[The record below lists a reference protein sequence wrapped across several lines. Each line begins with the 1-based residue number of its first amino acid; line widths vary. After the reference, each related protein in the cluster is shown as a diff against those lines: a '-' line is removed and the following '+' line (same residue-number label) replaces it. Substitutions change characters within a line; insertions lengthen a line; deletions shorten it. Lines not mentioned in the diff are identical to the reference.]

1 MIYVVDPRQNRL
13 FDSFEGVIPPAGRK
27 IIENGW
33 QGLFRHAI
41 LEVMPVGNL
50 AKHFSDSRGA
60 PTKELFSM
68 AGLVFLADFF
78 DWNPQEAVEA
88 YIFHSDVQYA
98 LNTEPGVTL
107 CTRTLERYQ
116 QLFRDND
123 LAARVFDKVTTR
135 LIEALELD
143 VSRQRLDSTHV
154 FSHMAT
160 FGRTKLMAIAI
171 KRFRTQ
177 LQRHD
182 RGAYAAL
189 PDDFRQRYAAAQA
202 RLFADAKDTDT
213 RARYRQQAAED
224 LHFLITRFADRADHT
239 SRSTY
244 KALIT
249 IFDQQCELRGEKVVV
264 KAKTGGDCIQN
275 PSDLDATY
283 DGHKGPGYQV
293 QLAETCVPSNEVQRI
308 TAALPQ
314 TACAPDADAV
324 VPMLEQLVQA
334 ARLPNE
340 MLADTLYTGDENVEA
355 AAARGVDL
363 VGPVPGR
370 APESDPTALSVDD
383 FAWDERTGLIGA
395 CPAGHKP
402 TSCARDAATA
412 TTRFE
417 MPASACSECPF
428 RKQCPIKVT
437 NNGAFTLD
445 VADKERRLAGRRV
458 EEATEVFKERY
469 AARSGIEST
478 NSGLKNRL
486 GLGHLR
492 VRGRGSVF
500 RVLLHKVAGWNVLRA
515 AASAKL
521 RAWVK
526 TQVAQTLK
534 SGESGPIARP
544 CAPFFGCETA
554 FHSFLGF
561 PTGVPTVF
569 RPHSPREQNQATDH
583 ERSSVGDIKLEFSRG
598 FFKLATLPDGE
609 GV

>member
-1 MIYVVDPRQNRL
+1 MIYAVDPRQNRL
-13 FDSFEGVIPPAGRK
+13 FDPFEGVIPPAGYK
-27 IIENGW
+27 IIADGW
-33 QGLFRHAI
+33 QAIFRHVL
-41 LEVMPVGNL
+41 LELMPVGDL
-50 AKHFSDSRGA
+50 AKHFSDSLGA
-60 PTKELFSM
+60 PTKELYSM

-78 DWNPQEAVEA
+78 DWSPQEAVVA

-107 CTRTLERYQ
+107 CTRTIERYQ

-171 KRFRTQ
+171 KRFLTQ

-182 RGAYAAL
+182 RDAYAAL
-189 PDDFRQRYAAAQA
+189 PDDFRQRYTPAQA
-202 RLFADAKDTDT
+202 RLFAGAKDTDT

-249 IFDQQCELRGEKVVV
+249 IFDQQCELSGEKVVV
-264 KAKTGGDCIQN
+264 KAKTGGDCVQN
-275 PSDLDATY
+275 PSDPDATY

-293 QLAETCVPSNEVQRI
+293 QLAETCVPGNEVQLI

-314 TACAPDADAV
+314 TACEPDADGV
-324 VPMLEQLVQA
+324 VPMLDQLEQA
-334 ARLPNE
+334 ARLPDE

-370 APESDPTALSVDD
+370 APESDPEALSVDD
-383 FAWDERTGLIGA
+383 FAWDERTGLIDA
-395 CPAGHKP
+395 CPAGHAP

-417 MPASACSECPF
+417 MPASACSACPF
-428 RKQCPIKVT
+428 RKQCPIQST
-437 NNGAFTLD
+437 HNGKFTLD
-445 VADKERRLAGRRV
+445 ISDKERRLAGRRV
-458 EEATEVFKERY
+458 EEATEVFQERY
-469 AARSGIEST
+469 APRSGIEST

-486 GLGHLR
+486 GLGRLR

-500 RVLLHKVAGWNVLRA
+500 RVLLHKVAGWNLLRA
-515 AASAKL
+515 AASEKL
-521 RAWVK
+521 RARMRI
-526 TQVAQTLK
+526 QVAQTLN

-544 CAPFFGCETA
+544 LAPVFR
-554 FHSFLGF
+554 LWNGF
-561 PTGVPTVF
+561 PLVLGISHGCF
-569 RPHSPREQNQATDH
+569 PR
-583 ERSSVGDIKLEFSRG
+583 FSAS
-598 FFKLATLPDGE
+598 LAA
-609 GV
+609 

>member
-13 FDSFEGVIPPAGRK
+13 FDPFEGVIPPAGRK

-33 QGLFRHAI
+33 QGVFRHAI
-41 LEVMPVGNL
+41 LEVMPVGDL
-50 AKHFSDSRGA
+50 AKHFSDSLGA
-60 PTKELFSM
+60 PTKELYSM

-107 CTRTLERYQ
+107 CTRSLERYQ

-171 KRFRTQ
+171 KRFLTQ

-182 RGAYAAL
+182 RDAYAAL
-189 PDDFRQRYAAAQA
+189 PDDFRQRYTPAQA
-202 RLFADAKDTDT
+202 RLFANAKDADT
-213 RARYRQQAAED
+213 RARYRQQAADD
-224 LHFLITRFADRADHT
+224 LHFLITRFADRPDHT

-249 IFDQQCELRGEKVVV
+249 IFDQQCELSGEKVVV
-264 KAKTGGDCIQN
+264 KAKTGGDCVQN
-275 PSDLDATY
+275 PSDPDATY

-293 QLAETCVPSNEVQRI
+293 QLAETCVPCNEVQLI
-308 TAALPQ
+308 TGALPQ
-314 TACAPDADAV
+314 TACEPDADAV
-324 VPMLEQLVQA
+324 VPMLDQLEQA
-334 ARLPNE
+334 ARLPGE
-340 MLADTLYTGDENVEA
+340 MLADTLYTGDENVAA

-370 APESDPTALSVDD
+370 APESDPEALSVDD
-383 FAWDERTGLIGA
+383 FAWDERTDTINA

-402 TSCARDAATA
+402 TSCAHDAATA

-428 RKQCPIKVT
+428 RKQCPIKST
-437 NNGAFTLD
+437 NDGTFTLD
-445 VADKERRLAGRRV
+445 VTDKERRLAGRRV
-458 EEATEVFKERY
+458 EETTEVFQERY
-469 AARSGIEST
+469 APRSGIEST

-486 GLGHLR
+486 GLGRLR

-526 TQVAQTLK
+526 TQVARTLK

-544 CAPFFGCETA
+544 IALVFGLWNA
-554 FHSFLGF
+554 FPLVL
-561 PTGVPTVF
+561 GVPHGRTHPF
-569 RPHSPREQNQATDH
+569 WAARA
-583 ERSSVGDIKLEFSRG
+583 
-598 FFKLATLPDGE
+598 A
-609 GV
+609 

>member
-1 MIYVVDPRQNRL
+1 MIYAVDPRQNRL
-13 FDSFEGVIPPAGRK
+13 FDPFEGVIPPAGHK
-27 IIENGW
+27 IIANGW
-33 QGLFRHAI
+33 QAIFRHVL
-41 LEVMPVGNL
+41 LELMPVGDL
-50 AKHFSDSRGA
+50 AKHFSDSLGA
-60 PTKELFSM
+60 PTKELYSM

-78 DWNPQEAVEA
+78 DWSPQEAVVA

-107 CTRTLERYQ
+107 CTRTIERYQ

-171 KRFRTQ
+171 KRFLTQ

-182 RGAYAAL
+182 SDAYAAL
-189 PDDFRQRYAAAQA
+189 PDDFRQRYAPAQA
-202 RLFADAKDTDT
+202 RLFAGAKDADT
-213 RARYRQQAAED
+213 RTRYRQQAADD
-224 LHFLITRFADRADHT
+224 LHFLITRFADRPDHT

-249 IFDQQCELRGEKVVV
+249 IFDQQCELSGEKVVV
-264 KAKTGGDCIQN
+264 KAKTGGDCVQN
-275 PSDLDATY
+275 PSDPDATY

-293 QLAETCVPSNEVQRI
+293 QLAETCVPGNAVQLI
-308 TAALPQ
+308 TGALPQ
-314 TACAPDADAV
+314 TACEPDAGAV
-324 VPMLEQLVQA
+324 VPMLDQLEQA
-334 ARLPNE
+334 ARLPGE

-370 APESDPTALSVDD
+370 APESDPEALSVDD
-383 FAWDERTGLIGA
+383 FAWDERTGMIDA
-395 CPAGHKP
+395 CPAGHAP
-402 TSCARDAATA
+402 TSCSRDAATA
-412 TTRFE
+412 QTRFE

-428 RKQCPIKVT
+428 RKQCPIKIT
-437 NNGAFTLD
+437 NNGTFTLD
-445 VADKERRLAGRRV
+445 VTDKERRLAGRRV
-458 EEATEVFKERY
+458 EEATEVFQERY
-469 AARSGIEST
+469 APRSGIEST

-486 GLGHLR
+486 GLGRLR

-500 RVLLHKVAGWNVLRA
+500 RVLLHKVAGWNLLRA
-515 AASAKL
+515 AASEKL
-521 RAWVK
+521 RARMRI
-526 TQVAQTLK
+526 QVAQTLK

-544 CAPFFGCETA
+544 LAPVFR
-554 FHSFLGF
+554 LWNGF
-561 PTGVPTVF
+561 PLVLGI
-569 RPHSPREQNQATDH
+569 PHGCSHR
-583 ERSSVGDIKLEFSRG
+583 FSAS
-598 FFKLATLPDGE
+598 LAA
-609 GV
+609 

>member
-1 MIYVVDPRQNRL
+1 MIHAVDPRQNRL
-13 FDSFEGVIPPAGRK
+13 FDPFEGIIPPAGRK

-33 QGLFRHAI
+33 QGVFRHAI
-41 LEVMPVGNL
+41 LEVMPVANL
-50 AKHFSDSRGA
+50 AKHFSDSLGA

-78 DWNPQEAVEA
+78 DWNAQETIEA
-88 YIFHSDVQYA
+88 YIFHNDVQYA
-98 LNTEPGVTL
+98 LNTEPGATL

-116 QLFRDND
+116 QLFRDHD
-123 LAARVFDKVTTR
+123 LAARVFDKVTTK
-135 LIEALELD
+135 LVDALNLD
-143 VSRQRLDSTHV
+143 VARQRLDSTHV

-171 KRFRTQ
+171 KRFLTQ

-182 RGAYAAL
+182 SDAYAAL
-189 PDDFRQRYAAAQA
+189 PEDFRQRYAPAQA
-202 RLFADAKDTDT
+202 RLFANAKDADT

-224 LHFLITRFADRADHT
+224 LHFVITRFADQADHT

-249 IFDQQCELRGEKVVV
+249 IFDQQCELSGEKVVV

-275 PSDLDATY
+275 PSDRDATY

-293 QLAETCVPSNEVQRI
+293 QLAETCMPSNEVQLI
-308 TAALPQ
+308 TGALPQ
-314 TACAPDADAV
+314 TACEPDGGAV
-324 VPMLEQLVQA
+324 VPMLEQLEQA
-334 ARLPNE
+334 ARLPDE
-340 MLADTLYTGDENVEA
+340 MLADTLYTGDENVAA

-370 APESDPTALSVDD
+370 APESDPATLSVDD
-383 FAWDERTGLIGA
+383 FAWDERTAMINA

-402 TSCARDAATA
+402 TSCSRDAAA
-412 TTRFE
+412 ARTRFE
-417 MPASACSECPF
+417 MPASGCSACPF
-428 RKQCPIKVT
+428 RKQCPIQST
-437 NNGAFTLD
+437 NDGTFTLD
-445 VADKERRLAGRRV
+445 VTDKERRLAGRRV
-458 EEATEVFKERY
+458 EETTEVFQERY

-486 GLGHLR
+486 GLGRLR

-500 RVLLHKVAGWNVLRA
+500 RVILHKVAGWNVLRA

-534 SGESGPIARP
+534 SGESGPIARSF
-544 CAPFFGCETA
+544 ALDFGLWNA
-554 FHSFLGF
+554 FPLVL
-561 PTGVPTVF
+561 GVPHGRTHPF
-569 RPHSPREQNQATDH
+569 WA
-583 ERSSVGDIKLEFSRG
+583 SRT
-598 FFKLATLPDGE
+598 A
-609 GV
+609 